1 MESMKLILT
10 FGHLEL
16 VGQKDFQSLH
26 IGNSTAVASQNS
38 SSAVAGAQGISTPYC
53 SPRLVVR

>member
-1 MESMKLILT
+1 MKLILT

-26 IGNSTAVASQNS
+26 TGNSMVVASWNTG
-38 SSAVAGAQGISTPYC
+38 SAVAGAQGISTPYC
-53 SPRLVVR
+53 FPRLVVR